1 MNVNMK
7 SIILCRKFLLL
18 AIFCLVFFGVSS
30 RTWAEDAWVST
41 GALPVDRIDSLVVHS
56 DRQTVY
62 AGFSRRGIYK
72 TADGGA
78 TWKLASRGLT
88 SGSIVSLALH
98 SDGVTIYAGTWAGV
112 FKSTDGG
119 VNWAPVNNGISSS
132 SLMVRGMAMLPDG
145 QTLFVST
152 RDTNGI
158 KGALYKSTDGGAN
171 WSSVDLGLGSE
182 SYKPYGIAASRD
194 GRTIYV
200 GLSEKGMTR
209 STDGGLTWVD
219 VSAGLNGSNFYPG
232 TLAVQG
238 DGQTVYVS
246 NVEYTGIYRS
256 TDGGAHWMPMAL
268 PGAPAAYDLKLSPDD
283 QNLYAAT
290 SKGVFKSTD
299 GGTQWSAVGGSTNP
313 EYADSLALDPQSGQ
327 VMYAS
332 GSGGVYRNTG
342 VPGAQASITAEE
354 LMNWAQSSLP
364 DLFPGALTTVS
375 GDGFVF
381 RGPYANGNFV
391 GVADRMVYVLGP
403 AWGSQLVPVGTL
415 DSLVCVVKPTSCSN
429 P

>member
-1 MNVNMK
+1 
-7 SIILCRKFLLL
+7 
-18 AIFCLVFFGVSS
+18 
-30 RTWAEDAWVST
+30 
-41 GALPVDRIDSLVVHS
+41 
-56 DRQTVY
+56 
-62 AGFSRRGIYK
+62 
-72 TADGGA
+72 
-78 TWKLASRGLT
+78 
-88 SGSIVSLALH
+88 
-98 SDGVTIYAGTWAGV
+98 
-112 FKSTDGG
+112 
-119 VNWAPVNNGISSS
+119 
-132 SLMVRGMAMLPDG
+132 MVRGMAMLEDG
-145 QTLFVST
+145 QTLFAST
-152 RDTNGI
+152 RDTNNI
-158 KGALYKSTDGGAN
+158 NGALYKSTDGGAN
-171 WSSVDLGLGSE
+171 WRIVDLGPGSE
-182 SYKPYGIAASRD
+182 SYKPYGIAVSRD
-194 GRTIYV
+194 GQKVYV
-200 GLSEKGMTR
+200 GLSGKGIIR

-246 NVEYTGIYRS
+246 NVEYRGIYRS
-256 TDGGAHWMPMAL
+256 TDGGAHWMSMAL
-268 PGAPAAYDLKLSPDD
+268 PGEPTAYELKLSPDD
-283 QNLYAAT
+283 QNFYAAT

-342 VPGAQASITAEE
+342 VPGTQASITAEE

-364 DLFPGALTTVS
+364 DFFPGALTTVS

-391 GVADRMVYVLGP
+391 GVADRMVYVMGP
-403 AWGSQLVPVGTL
+403 VWGSQLVPVGTL
-415 DSLVCVVKPTSCSN
+415 DSLVCVVKPASCSN